1 MKPIKPTKSESSRKR
16 EHKLFGRP
24 QMNADEHRSVKVS
37 VFLTQSEAEKLKEK
51 AAETLLTLPELLRRA
66 ALGRQIEIRKSVF
79 DAEAVSEIR
88 KCSRMTRNLSSGIRL
103 MRETDSGPD
112 IAYLKLLL
120 VEQLTL
126 LSKLK
131 KQITEE

>member
-1 MKPIKPTKSESSRKR
+1 MKPIKATKSESSRKR

-37 VFLTQSEAEKLKEK
+37 IFLTRSEAEKLKEK

-66 ALGRQIEIRKSVF
+66 ALGRQIEVRKSVF

-88 KCSRMTRNLSSGIRL
+88 KCVRMTRNLSSGMRF

-112 IAYLKLLL
+112 IEYLKLLL
-120 VEQLTL
+120 NEQLDI
-126 LSKLK
+126 LSSLK
-131 KQITEE
+131 KHITEG

>member
-1 MKPIKPTKSESSRKR
+1 MKPIKATKSESSRKR

-24 QMNADEHRSVKVS
+24 QMSIDEHRSVKVS
-37 VFLTQSEAEKLKEK
+37 VFLTRLEAEKLKEK

-88 KCSRMTRNLSSGIRL
+88 KCVRMTRNLSSGMRF

-112 IAYLKLLL
+112 IEYLKLLL
-120 VEQLTL
+120 NEQLDI
-126 LSKLK
+126 LSSLK
-131 KQITEE
+131 KHITEG